1 MERAMPIIYAL
12 ANQKGGVGKTTTTIN
27 LGAYLAEQNQRV
39 LLVDIDPQANA
50 TSSLGIDKL
59 SVPLSTYD
67 VLVSDV
73 PINHIVLP
81 VGLARLE
88 LAPSSP
94 DLAGATV
101 ELVGMARREHRLHQA
116 LSALREDE
124 NYDYVLIDCPPSL
137 GILTVS
143 GLTAATN
150 GVIIP
155 VQCEYLALEG
165 LSQLARVIRLVRR
178 GLNPQ
183 LTLRGLLMTMY
194 DARTNL
200 SRQVVEEVRQ
210 HFRRRV
216 FNVIIPRSVRLS
228 EAPSFGVPISVH
240 APRSAGAE
248 AYAALAKELLS
259 GDGRHSTASP
269 PMHSG
274 SSSFNEVP
282 RLHSEQAQ
290 NSPFDGTQIK

>member
-1 MERAMPIIYAL
+1 MPIIYAL
-12 ANQKGGVGKTTTTIN
+12 ANQKGGVGKTTTAVN

-50 TSSLGIDKL
+50 TSSLGVDKL
-59 SVPLSTYD
+59 SVSLSTYD
-67 VLVSDV
+67 VLVNGV
-73 PINHIVLP
+73 PIIRIVRP
-81 VGLARLE
+81 VNQIGLD

-101 ELVGMARREHRLHQA
+101 ELVGIPRREYRLHQA
-116 LSALREDE
+116 LTELNERGS
-124 NYDYVLIDCPPSL
+124 YDYVLIDCPPSL

-178 GLNPQ
+178 ALNPD

-200 SRQVVEEVRQ
+200 SQQVVEEVRH
-210 HFRRRV
+210 HFRKRV
-216 FNVIIPRSVRLS
+216 FGVIIPRSVRLS

-240 APRSAGAE
+240 APRSAGAK
-248 AYAALAKELLS
+248 AYAALAGELLI
-259 GDGRHSTASP
+259 GDGRRPPASP
-269 PMHSG
+269 VTDCG
-274 SSSFNEVP
+274 SSSING
-282 RLHSEQAQ
+282 AQ
-290 NSPFDGTQIK
+290 DR